1 MNTFSEETIKIEVE
15 SFRVKKEEWPYKNV
29 IKDIRLRFVL
39 TDEKKRTAR
48 EFFVFHLHS
57 PNTSFIPLEE
67 VTKDNVYQ
75 WLNQMDDKQKNDMI
89 KRLKDKLDPVEY
101 QYVPE
106 YGQ

>member
-57 PNTSFIPLEE
+57 S
-67 VTKDNVYQ
+67 
-75 WLNQMDDKQKNDMI
+75 
-89 KRLKDKLDPVEY
+89 
-101 QYVPE
+101 
-106 YGQ
+106 